1 MKRALCSLSRM
12 LRESQLALVSLVVL
26 CSFAPSCSHPPAPR
40 VDGKEIEQ
48 DQGTLPPWDD
58 EGIPLP
64 SDEEE
69 AREKAPL
76 FVPGGDAV
84 RIGLSA
90 GEQRIELR
98 VERPIQILDLGGK
111 SYGRDLG
118 PGRVRISSAHR
129 GLVLDGPGFDAL
141 GVPGR
146 GVLLRGRKGEAS
158 FSSGGN
164 VYAGD
169 ALIERQA
176 DGRLALVNVVDL
188 ESYLRGVIPWEIG
201 RPGRESMEAVK
212 AQAIAA
218 RTYTVAHLGRRE
230 ELGFDLWDNVAD
242 QVYRGMTGVSEVTD
256 RAVTETRSEVLR
268 YKGEIVQAYYCST
281 CGGHTSAIQDVW
293 PREAVPYLQGV
304 RDAPEGEG
312 SWCRESPHFRWT
324 VAWSALELGEIVRA
338 HLPAEVDPR
347 LSARQ
352 VGVLEGLEVL
362 ERDRSGRV
370 RRLRVKTSTGSWE
383 VVGDRIRWV
392 LRPAHGRFDIL
403 RSTLFSLQEYRDAEG
418 ALIGV
423 RVQGGGNG
431 HGIGMCQSGAL
442 AMARAGRSSEKI
454 LQHYYPGTQVE
465 SLHGGRKEWARA
477 R

>member
-1 MKRALCSLSRM
+1 MKYTLSNLSRAAF
-12 LRESQLALVSLVVL
+12 ESKLALVSATVL
-26 CSFAPSCSHPPAPR
+26 CCFALSCSHPPAPR
-40 VDGKEIEQ
+40 MDGKQIEH

-64 SDEEE
+64 SDEVETP
-69 AREKAPL
+69 RETPL
-76 FVPGGDAV
+76 FRPGGDVV
-84 RIGLSA
+84 RIGLST
-90 GEQRIELR
+90 GNERIEVR
-98 VERPIQILDLGGK
+98 AECPIEILDLRGK

-118 PGRVRISSAHR
+118 PGRIRISRARR

-146 GVLLRGRKGEAS
+146 GVLLRGKKGEAC

-164 VYAGD
+164 VYTGD
-169 ALIERQA
+169 ALIEHQA

-201 RPGRESMEAVK
+201 RPGKESMEAVK

-256 RAVTETRSEVLR
+256 RAVAETRSQILR
-268 YKGEIVQAYYCST
+268 YEGKIVQAYYCST

-304 RDAPEGEG
+304 RDAPEGES
-312 SWCRESPHFRWT
+312 SWCKESPHFRWT
-324 VAWSALELGEIVRA
+324 MAWSARELGEIIRA
-338 HLPAEVDPR
+338 HLPTEVDPR

-352 VGVLEGLEVL
+352 VGVLQGLQVL

-392 LRPAHGRFDIL
+392 LRPPRGRFEIL
-403 RSTLFSLQEYRDAEG
+403 RSTLFSLQEYRDEEG
-418 ALIGV
+418 NLIGV

-442 AMARAGRSSEKI
+442 AMARAGRSSEQI
-454 LQHYYPGTQVE
+454 LQHYYPGTQLE
-465 SLHGGRKEWARA
+465 SLRGGREEWARA

>member
-1 MKRALCSLSRM
+1 M
-12 LRESQLALVSLVVL
+12 
-26 CSFAPSCSHPPAPR
+26 
-40 VDGKEIEQ
+40 DGKTIEH

-58 EGIPLP
+58 EGIPIP
-64 SDEEE
+64 SEETE
-69 AREKAPL
+69 TQQGEPL

-84 RIGLSA
+84 RIGLST
-90 GEQRIELR
+90 GNERIE
-98 VERPIQILDLGGK
+98 VGAECPIQILDLRGK

-118 PGRVRISSAHR
+118 PGRIHIARARR

-146 GVLLRGRKGEAS
+146 GVILRGKKGEAC

-169 ALIERQA
+169 ALIERQT

-201 RPGRESMEAVK
+201 RPGRESLEAVK

-230 ELGFDLWDNVAD
+230 DLGFDLWDNVAD
-242 QVYRGMTGVSEVTD
+242 QVYRGLTGISAVTD
-256 RAVTETRSEVLR
+256 RAVGDTRAEVLR
-268 YKGEIVQAYYCST
+268 YEGKIVQAYYSST

-293 PREAVPYLQGV
+293 PREPVPYLQGV

-312 SWCRESPHFRWT
+312 AWCQESPHFRWT
-324 VAWSALELGEIVRA
+324 VAWSALELGEIIRA
-338 HLPAEVDPR
+338 HLPVEVDPR

-392 LRPAHGRFDIL
+392 LRPAHGRFEIL
-403 RSTLFSLQEYRDAEG
+403 RSTLFRLQEYRDADG
-418 ALIGV
+418 VLIGV
-423 RVQGGGNG
+423 RLQGGGNG

-442 AMARAGRSSEKI
+442 AMARAGRSSKQI
-454 LQHYYPGTQVE
+454 LQHYYPGTQIE
-465 SLHGGRKEWARA
+465 SLHGGREEWARE